1 MKIITQIGIVF
12 GICWISQIIESL
24 LPFDFPATVIGMIL
38 VLILLLCRGLKVEH
52 IKEKSDFL
60 LSNMAFFFLPAG
72 VSIINY
78 FDVLKNCVVQLVI
91 ICVVSTVVTFAV
103 TAYSMKL
110 VVYLMNRRGSSAAA
124 GSTAKC
130 SVSGACPEDVRAA
143 GKEEA

>member
-12 GICWISQIIESL
+12 GICWISQIIENL

-38 VLILLLCRGLKVEH
+38 VLILLLCRVLKVEH

-78 FDVLKNCVVQLVI
+78 FDVLKNCAVQLVI

-110 VVYLMNRRGSSAAA
+110 VVYLMNRR
-124 GSTAKC
+124 KI
-130 SVSGACPEDVRAA
+130 

>member
-12 GICWISQIIESL
+12 GICWISQIIENL

-38 VLILLLCRGLKVEH
+38 VLILLLCRVLKVEH

-78 FDVLKNCVVQLVI
+78 FDVLKNCAVQLVI

-110 VVYLMNRRGSSAAA
+110 VVYLMNRRGSGSAADR
-124 GSTAKC
+124 
-130 SVSGACPEDVRAA
+130 PEAARAA
-143 GKEEA
+143 GKEEK

>member
-1 MKIITQIGIVF
+1 MKIIIQFGIIF
-12 GICWISQIIESL
+12 AICWISQIIEKI

-38 VLILLLCRGLKVEH
+38 VFLLLVTKVLKVEH
-52 IKEKSDFL
+52 IREKSDFL

-78 FDVLKNCVVQLVI
+78 FDILKSNAVQLVV

-110 VVYLMNRRGSSAAA
+110 VVYLMNRKKTASAAA
-124 GSTAKC
+124 VIDS
-130 SVSGACPEDVRAA
+130 AA
-143 GKEEA
+143 AAGGKEEK